1 MALKE
6 KILSTVTT
14 IVLVGLEMESP
25 VDFDGDAARDRQKV
39 DFHLRVRSEWNVKFA
54 VEREEPFCA
63 RQSVKVSVQKPLGR
77 TPRPVTLGLRCRDKQ
92 VGGLRVQSVPSQTSN
107 GLGERLVLS

>member
-39 DFHLRVRSEWNVKFA
+39 DFHLRVRPEWNVKLA
-54 VEREEPFCA
+54 VTRYHFNSDSYTALSHAEKQQNTTSR
-63 RQSVKVSVQKPLGR
+63 SGR
-77 TPRPVTLGLRCRDKQ
+77 VANTAF
-92 VGGLRVQSVPSQTSN
+92 TSRTAISAASRM
-107 GLGERLVLS
+107 G